1 MQLPL
6 IGGFVLLFF
15 PNEGLKPLLS
25 NGDYGD
31 VFPRVAGMLLAGLGI
46 TVLGIILTRSE
57 ALYPVTLFVRACFL
71 AGFAAFYWLSH
82 VMKTSNNPKQLLNA
96 AVMALAALIMWC
108 TFSVIIIVIR
118 MTKRILRAIEISARL
133 G

>member
-1 MQLPL
+1 MNRTRLSLFYLCSYLL

-15 PNEGLKPLLS
+15 PHEGLKLLLS

-57 ALYPVTLFVRACFL
+57 ALYPVTLLVRAFFL
-71 AGFAAFYWLSH
+71 AGFAAFYWLTRDPLFL
-82 VMKTSNNPKQLLNA
+82 VLLAIVGFGFMLTSASFLLD
-96 AVMALAALIMWC
+96 
-108 TFSVIIIVIR
+108 R
-118 MTKRILRAIEISARL
+118 REAR
-133 G
+133 

>member
-1 MQLPL
+1 MTRTRTSLYYLCSYLL

-15 PNEGLKPLLS
+15 PDEGLKLLLS

-31 VFPRVAGMLLAGLGI
+31 VFPRVGGMLLAGLGM

-57 ALYPVTLFVRACFL
+57 ALYPATLLIRIFFL
-71 AGFAAFYWLSH
+71 ACLAAFYWLSGDPLFL
-82 VMKTSNNPKQLLNA
+82 VLLAIVGFGFMFTLMSYLSDRKA
-96 AVMALAALIMWC
+96 A
-108 TFSVIIIVIR
+108 
-118 MTKRILRAIEISARL
+118 